1 MQTETRQSSQIDSN
15 TYSGIAVIYHFL
27 FEFIQS
33 LQLSLG
39 NWGGDIGERA
49 LVGFIHSHILSD
61 ESCLLLQLLDAD
73 NITVIYAVR
82 CIYVDVYVLII
93 LANAGSTRGI
103 PTSQA

>member
-1 MQTETRQSSQIDSN
+1 M
-15 TYSGIAVIYHFL
+15 YHL
-27 FEFIQS
+27 FEGIQL

-61 ESCLLLQLLDAD
+61 ESCLLLQLLDTD
-73 NITVIYAVR
+73 NITVLCCVAFMH
-82 CIYVDVYVLII
+82 CGDVCVLII
-93 LANAGSTRGI
+93 LANAGSTCSI